1 MEIFVNWA
9 LNSPPCLRALSGRL
23 SSSSCQER
31 EKEGVSSHTFDM
43 PNTPK
48 NPSKTC
54 ERNVALAKKIQAR
67 IYKGTRDFLPEQMI
81 KRNYVINII
90 KNIFE
95 KYGFEP
101 LETPTLELW
110 ETLSG
115 KYGEEADRL
124 TYRFIDR
131 GDREVGLRY
140 DLTVPLSRVMAMYPN
155 LPKPF
160 RRYQIQ
166 PVWRADKPQKGRF
179 REFYQCDIDIV
190 GSPSMV
196 AEAEIIAISHEILS
210 ELNFKDFVIKIN
222 NRKILSGLIEV
233 CGVAPE
239 KEIDI
244 YRSMDKLDKVGIDG
258 VKSELEERGIDD
270 TAISRLVDILQI
282 EGNNREKMDQT
293 QTLLANSEIGKRG
306 IEEMREVFEYLSA
319 YQVPEQHILFDLY
332 MARGLDYYTGPIF
345 ETVVTKP
352 RIGSLTGGGR
362 YDTLIGMFSGQD
374 IPATGSSVGLERT
387 IAVMEELNMFPP
399 HLSTSTRVLV
409 TVFDETSLA
418 YSLRIANTLR
428 EAGINTDLYS
438 GSSKLRGQ
446 FGLANDKGI
455 PIVVIA
461 GPDEQAEGKAN
472 IKNMRSGEQFTV
484 SIDELVPQIKHIL
497 SE

>member
-1 MEIFVNWA
+1 
-9 LNSPPCLRALSGRL
+9 
-23 SSSSCQER
+23 
-31 EKEGVSSHTFDM
+31 
-43 PNTPK
+43 
-48 NPSKTC
+48 
-54 ERNVALAKKIQAR
+54 
-67 IYKGTRDFLPEQMI
+67 
-81 KRNYVINII
+81 
-90 KNIFE
+90 
-95 KYGFEP
+95 
-101 LETPTLELW
+101 
-110 ETLSG
+110 
-115 KYGEEADRL
+115 
-124 TYRFIDR
+124 
-131 GDREVGLRY
+131 
-140 DLTVPLSRVMAMYPN
+140 
-155 LPKPF
+155 
-160 RRYQIQ
+160 
-166 PVWRADKPQKGRF
+166 
-179 REFYQCDIDIV
+179 
-190 GSPSMV
+190 
-196 AEAEIIAISHEILS
+196 
-210 ELNFKDFVIKIN
+210 
-222 NRKILSGLIEV
+222 
-233 CGVAPE
+233 
-239 KEIDI
+239 
-244 YRSMDKLDKVGIDG
+244 
-258 VKSELEERGIDD
+258 
-270 TAISRLVDILQI
+270 
-282 EGNNREKMDQT
+282 
-293 QTLLANSEIGKRG
+293 
-306 IEEMREVFEYLSA
+306 
-319 YQVPEQHILFDLY
+319 